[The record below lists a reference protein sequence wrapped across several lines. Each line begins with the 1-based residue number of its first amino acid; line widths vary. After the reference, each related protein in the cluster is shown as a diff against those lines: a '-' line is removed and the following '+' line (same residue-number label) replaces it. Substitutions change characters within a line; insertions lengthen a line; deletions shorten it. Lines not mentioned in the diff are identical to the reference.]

1 MNSDR
6 KADYYVG
13 LDMGTGSLGVAVT
26 DPQYHLLKVKGK
38 DFWFVREYETAHPQL
53 ERRTHRISKRR
64 LQRHQVRIGL
74 IRSYFADDVLEH
86 DPLFYIRQDNSKYYR
101 EDKKESDLIEFLE
114 KNGYKNPRVIAGKI
128 KKNSLIKYNGYLL
141 YVIGMDARKNIEFS
155 NATPM
160 CLENKYIQ
168 YVSKLEKAYNEIIL
182 SERKKTEPRLSEKVT
197 IENNLKL
204 YRELTD
210 KHVNSIYRNHPR
222 SIGDILE
229 KGEDK
234 FESLDLVHQI
244 KILYNLV
251 LYTSFNRGTFS
262 LTDIGGPKEVGRIRI
277 SGNMTEAKELKLIH
291 YSVTGLY
298 KKEIDLLNQ

>member
-101 EDKKESDLIEFLE
+101 EDKDSRLLTKDSLFAEPNYGDKEY
-114 KNGYKNPRVIAGKI
+114 YK
-128 KKNSLIKYNGYLL
+128 
-141 YVIGMDARKNIEFS
+141 
-155 NATPM
+155 
-160 CLENKYIQ
+160 
-168 YVSKLEKAYNEIIL
+168 
-182 SERKKTEPRLSEKVT
+182 
-197 IENNLKL
+197 
-204 YRELTD
+204 
-210 KHVNSIYRNHPR
+210 
-222 SIGDILE
+222 
-229 KGEDK
+229 
-234 FESLDLVHQI
+234 
-244 KILYNLV
+244 
-251 LYTSFNRGTFS
+251 
-262 LTDIGGPKEVGRIRI
+262 
-277 SGNMTEAKELKLIH
+277 
-291 YSVTGLY
+291 
-298 KKEIDLLNQ
+298 

>member
-1 MNSDR
+1 M
-6 KADYYVG
+6 
-13 LDMGTGSLGVAVT
+13 
-26 DPQYHLLKVKGK
+26 KVKDTKLQNVEKYGGYTSLK
-38 DFWFVREYETAHPQL
+38 PAYFTFIEHGSEK
-53 ERRTHRISKRR
+53 KRKR
-64 LQRHQVRIGL
+64 CFEVVQ
-74 IRSYFADDVLEH
+74 SYYASQ
-86 DPLFYIRQDNSKYYR
+86 I
-101 EDKKESDLIEFLE
+101 KKESDLIEFLE